1 MSARLADRPFVE
13 PSSRQEWRKW
23 LEANHAASTGA
34 WVGVGKKGG
43 RVTSLTYDD
52 AVEEALCF
60 GWIDST
66 VNRIDDHRFRQLFTP
81 RKPRSSWALS
91 NKARVAH
98 LIAEGR
104 MTPAGMAVVE
114 AAERDGSWD
123 LLEDVENLVMPAD
136 LEAAL
141 AEEPGAAAGFAR
153 LPESQRKMALY
164 WVQSAKRPETRA
176 RRLAETVRASLEGRS
191 PVG

>member
-13 PSSRQEWRKW
+13 PSSRQEWREW
-23 LEANHAASTGA
+23 LAENHADSTGA

-66 VNRIDDHRFRQLFTP
+66 VNKIDADRFRQLFTP

-91 NKARVAH
+91 NKARVAR
-98 LIAEGR
+98 LVAEGR

-114 AAERDGSWD
+114 AAKRDGSWD

-141 AEEPGAAAGFAR
+141 AAEPGAAAGFER
-153 LPESQRKMALY
+153 LPESQRKMTLY
-164 WVQSAKRPETRA
+164 WVQSAKRPKTRA
-176 RRLAETVRASLEGRS
+176 RRITATVQACLEGLAKS
-191 PVG
+191 D